1 MVVFRENRIS
11 IVDLFP
17 PMSAWSKRQRKTKQ
31 TSVDHSGKLTVDK
44 GQGSKANTL
53 TDSVLLR
60 VYGKSNPKC
69 LALRSMLLKGK
80 GKSTLNKAH

>member
-44 GQGSKANTL
+44 GQGSKANT
-53 TDSVLLR
+53 
-60 VYGKSNPKC
+60 
-69 LALRSMLLKGK
+69 
-80 GKSTLNKAH
+80 